1 MKRASTITSPVSVI
15 NERHIPMVDKFF
27 RMCAGASS
35 TLMELRNFSFLLEIK
50 IDSRVTEE
58 SAPQLIW
65 DIAQSWRSRNP
76 ELENCLTCIVYLR
89 RSPGPT
95 GFMLPA
101 SGSQTDGDADA
112 GMDPRGIAARIH
124 EIESASKLPAPLIAR
139 YLLGFEPMEAMVRAP
154 DRTPELAGN

>member
-1 MKRASTITSPVSVI
+1 MKLPSAVTSPVSAI
-15 NERHIPMVDKFF
+15 NERHIPRVDKFF

-35 TLMELRNFSFLLEIK
+35 KLLELRNFSFLLEIK

-58 SAPQLIW
+58 SAPQLVW
-65 DIAQSWRSRNP
+65 NIAQSWLSQNP
-76 ELENCLTCIVYLR
+76 ELENCLTCTVYLR

-112 GMDPRGIAARIH
+112 GIDPREIAARIH

-139 YLLGFEPMEAMVRAP
+139 YLLGFDPLEAMVRAP
-154 DRTPELAGN
+154 DRIPDLAGN